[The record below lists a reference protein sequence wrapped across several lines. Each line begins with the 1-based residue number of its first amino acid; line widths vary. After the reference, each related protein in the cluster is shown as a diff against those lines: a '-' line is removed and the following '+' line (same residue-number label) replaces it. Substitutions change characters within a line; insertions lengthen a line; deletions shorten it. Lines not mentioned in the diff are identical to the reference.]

1 MVWWFLCGVCFGLGP
16 RRNLSGKKDSS
27 GEVAGF
33 AFRVHAFARHGVGLE
48 SFNKCLSGL
57 FGFDGLVD
65 PQQYK
70 HETHSENHGAHED
83 DPVKILRH
91 NLSLPYVG

>member
-1 MVWWFLCGVCFGLGP
+1 
-16 RRNLSGKKDSS
+16 
-27 GEVAGF
+27 
-33 AFRVHAFARHGVGLE
+33 VGLK

-70 HETHSENHGAHED
+70 HETHSENHGAYED